1 MLQRLVASCCQL
13 AINKRV
19 PTSSASYA
27 ERLTAAISGYA
38 WRDNLKNSRRGGRP
52 RQEDLSQPVVHWSVT
67 DYIYLR
73 CGLDD
78 LLDDKRLVLKKHERA
93 SEIHRKNL
101 TIFSISA
108 QRVSVEEGL
117 ELRRRRL
124 VRNVGRG
131 QRVFIYTTVEEKWE
145 RPIFGKRVPGQ
156 GAVQVTE
163 GRIATFHLYQSC
175 GYMPNSAYQR

>member
-19 PTSSASYA
+19 PTSSA

-38 WRDNLKNSRRGGRP
+38 WRDDLKNSRREGRA
-52 RQEDLSQPVVHWSVT
+52 RQEVLSQPVVHWSVT

-78 LLDDKRLVLKKHERA
+78 SLDDKRPVLKKHERA

-131 QRVFIYTTVEEKWE
+131 QRVFIYY
-145 RPIFGKRVPGQ
+145 IFNGRRKMGTPNLRQ
-156 GAVQVTE
+156 AGAGPA
-163 GRIATFHLYQSC
+163 GRT
-175 GYMPNSAYQR
+175 

>member
-38 WRDNLKNSRRGGRP
+38 WRDNLKNSRRGGRA
-52 RQEDLSQPVVHWSVT
+52 RQEVLSQPVVHWSVT

-78 LLDDKRLVLKKHERA
+78 LLDKRPVLKKHERA

-145 RPIFGKRVPGQ
+145 RPIFQR
-156 GAVQVTE
+156 AVQVSTCTY
-163 GRIATFHLYQSC
+163 IVT
-175 GYMPNSAYQR
+175 

>member
-38 WRDNLKNSRRGGRP
+38 WRDNLKNSRRGETRGSISTCCSLVSHR
-52 RQEDLSQPVVHWSVT
+52 LYISQM
-67 DYIYLR
+67 
-73 CGLDD
+73 
-78 LLDDKRLVLKKHERA
+78 DKRPVLKKHERA

-117 ELRRRRL
+117 ELRKRRL
-124 VRNVGRG
+124 VRNVGG
-131 QRVFIYTTVEEKWE
+131 VYIYNGRKGT
-145 RPIFGKRVPGQ
+145 RVPGQ
-156 GAVQVTE
+156 PV
-163 GRIATFHLYQSC
+163 RS
-175 GYMPNSAYQR
+175 

>member
-78 LLDDKRLVLKKHERA
+78 LLDDKRLVLKKHERV

-156 GAVQVTE
+156 RAVQVCTYI
-163 GRIATFHLYQSC
+163 RIVT
-175 GYMPNSAYQR
+175 